1 MKQELLRLS
10 ADRYI
15 ALILD
20 NEVTVGE
27 FVTTPPLPWVR
38 MIQRGGVFQIA
49 EGYPNALTAAQAKFE
64 MTNWDEVSLPVIKRV
79 GRIGRRGLRSLRKQR
94 RAGFAACAKSARGP
108 SEPRGGYLCQQS
120 PAKKRVRETR
130 LSHVFS

>member
-64 MTNWDEVSLPVIKRV
+64 MTNWDEVSLPVIKRALAELDGV
-79 GRIGRRGLRSLRKQR
+79 DYVLFGNNAGQGLPLAKVCRGL
-94 RAGFAACAKSARGP
+94 
-108 SEPRGGYLCQQS
+108 
-120 PAKKRVRETR
+120 
-130 LSHVFS
+130 